1 MSGALRQVP
10 QSARA
15 RLAEQIDA
23 IEAAYEFFLAYAA
36 QGLREEVS
44 GSRVASQLREH
55 LSAMRAAASELV
67 PLLDRLIEEE
77 SVHSPE
83 RFRAF
88 RDVVAADAG
97 RAGAALDLVDAQPFA
112 TSQLIDNLNASVHVR
127 TLLTDLFMLDEL
139 LALGVGTGVAPQA
152 S

>member
-1 MSGALRQVP
+1 VTK
-10 QSARA
+10 SARA
-15 RLAEQIDA
+15 RLAEQIDVT
-23 IEAAYEFFLAYAA
+23 EAAYEFFLAYAA
-36 QGLREEVS
+36 QGLREEGA

-55 LSAMRAAASELV
+55 LSAMRGAVSELV
-67 PLLDRLIEEE
+67 ALLDRVLTEEA
-77 SVHSPE
+77 VPSPE

-88 RDVVAADAG
+88 RDVVAVDAG

-112 TSQLIDNLNASVHVR
+112 TSQLVDNLNASVHIR
-127 TLLTDLFMLDEL
+127 TLLTDLFLLDEL